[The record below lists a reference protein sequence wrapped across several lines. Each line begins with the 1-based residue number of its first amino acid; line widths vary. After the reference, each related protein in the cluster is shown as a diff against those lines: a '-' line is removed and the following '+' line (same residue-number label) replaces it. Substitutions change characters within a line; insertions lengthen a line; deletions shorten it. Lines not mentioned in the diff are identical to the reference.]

1 MQLRHADRRLLA
13 VRVFHAVM
21 AVALLDT
28 HGKIV
33 RVDLEW
39 RQAQPRVQVRHAFH
53 WPRHQVFETH
63 EIQLLLHLDR
73 QVQHGMQRAQ
83 GRAYGAILGKQH
95 VGTAQTVEIG
105 QVIDKIEQDGA
116 LVLRFDG
123 AIDLAQFAH
132 ADDDFRFR
140 RQLQQHLHAMQPG
153 TVLVHH
159 ALLAAILVPATQE
172 ALHGRF
178 QMAVTGVEG
187 AIELRQEKRIVADH
201 APHAQQGIA
210 QGGAIAFAMQVGMLR
225 QQLAQQGGASAWQ
238 AGHAD
243 EMGCHAMV
251 LSVQHCSSDGG
262 WCSHYKTVATT
273 RRHKKCRFETRSG
286 ISDATLW

>member
-1 MQLRHADRRLLA
+1 MRPGRADGRLLA
-13 VRVFHAVM
+13 VRVLHAVM
-21 AVALLDT
+21 AVALLDA
-28 HGKIV
+28 HGKIE

-39 RQAQPRVQVRHAFH
+39 RQAQPRIQVRHAFH
-53 WPRHQVFETH
+53 RPRHQVFETH
-63 EIQLLLHLDR
+63 EIQLLLHFDR

-83 GRAYGAILGKQH
+83 GRADGAVLGKQH

-105 QVIDKIEQDGA
+105 QVVDEVKQDGA
-116 LVLRFDG
+116 LVLRLDG
-123 AIDLAQFAH
+123 AVDLAQLAH

-153 TVLVHH
+153 AVLVHH
-159 ALLAAILVPATQE
+159 ALLAAILVPAAQE

-178 QMAVTGVEG
+178 QMAIAGVEG
-187 AIELRQEKRIVADH
+187 TVELRQEKRIVADH

-225 QQLAQQGGASAWQ
+225 QQLAQQGGSGAWQ

-251 LSVQHCSSDGG
+251 LSVQHCSSEGG
-262 WCSHYKTVATT
+262 GAAIIRARQQRTE
-273 RRHKKCRFETRSG
+273 KKCRFGTRSG
-286 ISDATLW
+286 IAGVTRR